1 MDHVKDF
8 TLVYEGRV
16 LAENLLV
23 TCFKFPIDK
32 AVHNPQQLKLQP
44 LGV

>member
-1 MDHVKDF
+1 MDHVGNF
-8 TLVYEGRV
+8 MLVYEGCV

-23 TCFKFPIDK
+23 TCFKYPIDK
-32 AVHNPQQLKLQP
+32 AVHNPQQLKPQP